1 MDYRGYDA
9 TISAVETRLNDL
21 ERSATVAYATAQN
34 AYTDTVEIRSMYDQ
48 FESTYVTK
56 AEYAA
61 TSSDGIYGYYNGWP
75 IVTYR
80 NGILYADEEP
90 LGPLPIM
97 QSPELSEFWDGI
109 EVHK

>member
-1 MDYRGYDA
+1 
-9 TISAVETRLNDL
+9 
-21 ERSATVAYATAQN
+21 
-34 AYTDTVEIRSMYDQ
+34 MYDQ

-61 TSSDGIYGYYNGWP
+61 TSSEFIHGYYNGWP

-97 QSPELSEFWDGI
+97 QSPELSEFWAHV
-109 EVHK
+109 EVHKED

>member
-9 TISAVETRLNDL
+9 TISAIETRLNDL
-21 ERSATVAYATAQN
+21 ERSATVAYATVQDAHVD
-34 AYTDTVEIRSMYDQ
+34 AIESRTIYDQ
-48 FESTYVTK
+48 IQSTY
-56 AEYAA
+56 A

>member
-21 ERSATVAYATAQN
+21 ERSATVAYATAQD
-34 AYTDTVEIRSMYDQ
+34 AHVDAIEARTIYDQ
-48 FESTYVTK
+48 IQG
-56 AEYAA
+56 EYAA
-61 TSSDGIYGYYNGWP
+61 TSSEFIHGYYNGWP